1 MIRWAARRRRGS
13 GFTICTEILG
23 IKSCTK
29 LCILASRSHL
39 RSLGVTNLATVVLA
53 KGVVDGEGMQKY
65 VGACL
70 GVRDVRVRLV
80 DDVMDRGGVPQQGV
94 GGDVV
99 GGLKVVQ
106 GLHRDGTCN
115 IQNPVCTLKIRVLW
129 VPKREVTLTSMFNF
143 FTVVT
148 VL

>member
-1 MIRWAARRRRGS
+1 M
-13 GFTICTEILG
+13 
-23 IKSCTK
+23 
-29 LCILASRSHL
+29 
-39 RSLGVTNLATVVLA
+39 ATVVLA

-129 VPKREVTLTSMFNF
+129 VLKREVTLTSMFKV